1 MGFAKF
7 LSPRRIKLARGT
19 ARNFKL
25 EPAAAGAAKFSFTL
39 EGLRFAGNL
48 DLKRD
53 GLYLPIRESDELAVI
68 YEASSLNSDR
78 EALRGL
84 NSDREALSSADLS
97 GENSVPRPSHETPSS
112 GNSAV
117 ANSNCDAHSD
127 TATSAR
133 QNSAVSDL
141 SNKDRSGINSAAL
154 SLIREDFNEQANANT
169 ELYTSSLNC
178 KDLSGSLSLNSTR
191 ESRGDALANPA
202 ASILPLD
209 FVNLSLGTQRWKDAG
224 STALAAIFA
233 AFGVALAAMSIYC
246 IIFIF
251 DARAP
256 AGLLALL
263 ILAPFAYCSFRFMR
277 RDWRAAKFGRIFAAL
292 PHSKE
297 PKRSGEAEGYASG
310 VRVLQSG
317 NVYYYGFALDGLY
330 LSGNSKRRIVSSA
343 LRADQNLA
351 ELADGENC
359 IKFKNLD
366 AENSVN
372 SMSVKNFVK
381 SANSASSANSAN
393 VANST
398 NSARS
403 AEAAAPANTKDASQS
418 FELQNGDILRAR
430 YKDYRVSGLWN
441 QSRGTE
447 LGDTRSGLRHAADFI
462 ASVALQLGLRLGGA
476 LVLTW
481 LGDHIGGSFGNALS
495 FIGFLLLLSLML

>member
-7 LSPRRIKLARGT
+7 LLPRCIKLARGT
-19 ARNFKL
+19 ARDFKL
-25 EPAAAGAAKFSFTL
+25 EPAAADTAKFSFTL
-39 EGLRFAGNL
+39 ERLRFAGNL

-68 YEASSLNSDR
+68 YEASSSNSDH

-84 NSDREALSSADLS
+84 NSSRSALSSADLS
-97 GENSVPRPSHETPSS
+97 GENSEPRSSCETPSS
-112 GNSAV
+112 GNSAA
-117 ANSNCDAHSD
+117 ANSNRDAYSD
-127 TATSAR
+127 TAASSR
-133 QNSAVSDL
+133 QNSAASDL
-141 SNKDRSGINSAAL
+141 SNKDLSGINSAAL
-154 SLIREDFNEQANANT
+154 GLIR
-169 ELYTSSLNC
+169 
-178 KDLSGSLSLNSTR
+178 KDLSGFLSLNSTC
-191 ESRGDALANPA
+191 EEHGVQANSA
-202 ASILPLD
+202 ASPLD
-209 FVNLSLGTQRWKDAG
+209 FVNLSLGAQRWKDAG

-251 DARAP
+251 EKSDPVVAI
-256 AGLLALL
+256 ALPV
-263 ILAPFAYCSFRFMR
+263 LAPFAYCSFKFMR

-317 NVYYYGFALDGLY
+317 DIYYYGFALDGIY
-330 LSGNSKRRIVSSA
+330 LSGDSKRRIVSGA

-351 ELADGENC
+351 ELAGGENC
-359 IKFKNLD
+359 MKFKNLD
-366 AENSVN
+366 AENSAN
-372 SMSVKNFVK
+372 STSVKNFTK
-381 SANSASSANSAN
+381 SANSTSSANSTNA
-393 VANST
+393 VNSI
-398 NSARS
+398 NSACS
-403 AEAAAPANTKDASQS
+403 AEVAASAKAKDASQS

-441 QSRGTE
+441 QSRGMK
-447 LGDTRSGLRHAADFI
+447 LGDTRSGLRRVIDFI
-462 ASVALQLGLRLGGA
+462 ATVALQIGLRLGGG